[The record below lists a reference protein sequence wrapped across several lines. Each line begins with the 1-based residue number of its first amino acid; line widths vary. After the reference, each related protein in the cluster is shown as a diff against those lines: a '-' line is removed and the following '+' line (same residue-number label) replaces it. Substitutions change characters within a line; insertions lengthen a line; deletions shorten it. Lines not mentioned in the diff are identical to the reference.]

1 MTTIQSATQNTATNP
16 LMQKMNGTAAAA
28 NSSAAT
34 GASSASTLTSSTQS
48 LQDNFMK
55 MLVAQMQYQDPTNP
69 MDSAQMTSQI
79 AQIQTV
85 QGINNLNTSMSSMV
99 KSLNASQAYQ
109 ASNMIGHTVMV
120 EGNTFPLTKG
130 QGSFGVQLPTSA
142 DSVKVNVLNSA
153 GQIVNTLNLGAQAGG
168 TIPVAWNGK
177 DGAGNTVPDGN
188 YSFQVQA
195 TSAGKPVAGTGLTYA
210 GVNGVSNTSS
220 GITLNL
226 DNNTSVGVA
235 SVLQIL

>member
-1 MTTIQSATQNTATNP
+1 MTTIQNTAQSAATNP
-16 LMQKMNGTAAAA
+16 LMQKMNGALAAAKA
-28 NSSAAT
+28 DTTT
-34 GASSASTLTSSTQS
+34 GAASGSTATSSPQS

-85 QGINNLNTSMSSMV
+85 GGINNLNTSMSAMV

-109 ASNMIGHTVMV
+109 ASSMIGHTVML
-120 EGNTFPLTKG
+120 EGNSFPLSKG
-130 QGSFGVQLPTSA
+130 QGSFGVQLPSSA
-142 DSVKVNVLNSA
+142 DSVKVNVMNSA
-153 GQIVNTLNLGAQAGG
+153 GQIVSTINLGAQAGG

-177 DGAGNTVPDGN
+177 DSAGNAAPNGN
-188 YSFQVQA
+188 YTFQIA
-195 TSAGKPVAGTGLTYA
+195 ASSGGKPVAATGLAYA
-210 GVNGVSNTSS
+210 GVSGISNTSS

-226 DNNTSVGVA
+226 DNNTTVGVA
-235 SVLQIL
+235 SVVQIL

>member
-1 MTTIQSATQNTATNP
+1 MTTIQNTAQSAATNP
-16 LMQKMNGTAAAA
+16 LMQKMNGALAAAKA
-28 NSSAAT
+28 DTTT
-34 GASSASTLTSSTQS
+34 GAASGSTATSSPQS

-85 QGINNLNTSMSSMV
+85 GGINNLNTSMSAMV

-109 ASNMIGHTVMV
+109 ASSMIGHTVML
-120 EGNTFPLTKG
+120 EGNSFPLSKG
-130 QGSFGVQLPTSA
+130 QGSFGVQLPSSA
-142 DSVKVNVLNSA
+142 DSVKVNVMNSA
-153 GQIVNTLNLGAQAGG
+153 GQIVSTINLGAQAGG

-177 DGAGNTVPDGN
+177 DSAGNAAPDGN
-188 YSFQVQA
+188 YTFQIA
-195 TSAGKPVAGTGLTYA
+195 ASSGGKPVAATGLAYA
-210 GVNGVSNTSS
+210 GVSGISNTSS

-226 DNNTSVGVA
+226 DNNTTVGVA
-235 SVLQIL
+235 SVVQIL